1 MNLELRAYRIGDK
14 DRLVEILQQNVPA
27 YFDESE
33 VADFIH
39 YLDQEVEQYFVAEL
53 DGVIVGSGGI
63 NFDEGGSIGVIS
75 WDMIQPEFQGKG
87 IGGSLLKF
95 RLDLLKSIKSVEKIT
110 VRTSQLTFPFY
121 EKNGFVLLEIKK
133 DYWAKGFDLY
143 KMIYAG

>member
-1 MNLELRAYRIGDK
+1 MDLELRAYRIVDK

-39 YLDQEVEQYFVAEL
+39 YLDQEIEQYFVAEL

-63 NFDEGGSIGVIS
+63 NFDEGGRIGVIS
-75 WDMIQPEFQGKG
+75 WDVIQPEFQGKG
-87 IGGSLLKF
+87 IGSSLLKF
-95 RLDLLKSIKSVEKIT
+95 RLDILKSIKSVEKII
-110 VRTSQLTFPFY
+110 VRTSQLTFAFY

-133 DYWAKGFDLY
+133 DYWAQGFDLY